1 MKSKFYEEKI
11 EISSSIIKSYDPI
24 IMSTQ
29 RNTAKKNWFILKI
42 CPLLILFN

>member
-29 RNTAKKNWFILKI
+29 RNIAKKTWFILKI
-42 CPLLILFN
+42 CPVLILSN

>member
-11 EISSSIIKSYDPI
+11 EISSIIKSYDPI

-42 CPLLILFN
+42 CPLLNLSN

>member
-29 RNTAKKNWFILKI
+29 RNTAKKTWFILKI
-42 CPLLILFN
+42 CPVLILSN